1 MKKEVLALCAVGLFL
16 TTLATPV
23 SALSLQVTKKS
34 IVSTATAAIQKP
46 NSNVPDQAGTVSFD
60 NLESRIRK
68 GNPAVL
74 SLQASLDAQKA
85 FNRDVASKELVDG
98 INQLA
103 DSAWLMQAIPGAV
116 ASINAN
122 IDALKKQLDAIKE
135 DEYQETLE
143 RATRQIENAMDQV
156 ILGGQSLYLSILTY
170 EVNLADMERA
180 LTALQRSVT
189 EMEARYQLGQ
199 VSELTLLQ
207 LKTTQQNTKSQAES
221 MKLAIAKMKSSLSY
235 LLGENQNA
243 SLTLTGLKQ
252 DYKQTNSLLSMDY
265 PTALKRAKEN
275 SFAIYSANMTLKDAK
290 EVWEDAKEDYGLSG
304 YKYKMAEQTYQ
315 SAVYTHDASL
325 KNFELSLQALYQA
338 ISEAQ
343 LGYNT
348 AELGLR
354 NQEKVYAAAQVKYE
368 QGQISSYQLQAAN
381 EELLAAQSALKLANI
396 KLFTVLNQYSWAV
409 EQGVIG

>member
-1 MKKEVLALCAVGLFL
+1 MKKEFLALCALGLFL
-16 TTLATPV
+16 TTLTTPA
-23 SALSLQVTKKS
+23 SALSLQVTKKN
-34 IVSTATAAIQKP
+34 IVSTASAAIQKP
-46 NSNVPDQAGTVSFD
+46 TATVPDQAGTVSFE

-85 FNRDVASKELVDG
+85 FNRDVASKELVDA
-98 INQLA
+98 INELT
-103 DSAWLMQAIPGAV
+103 DRAWEMGA
-116 ASINAN
+116 STSMNTT
-122 IDALKKQLDAIKE
+122 IDGLKKQLDALKE

-221 MKLAIAKMKSSLSY
+221 MKIAIANMKSSLSS
-235 LLGENQNA
+235 LIGANLDA
-243 SLTLTGLKQ
+243 PLTLSGLSQ
-252 DYKQTNSLLSMDY
+252 NYKQTNTLLSMDY
-265 PTALKRAKEN
+265 PTALKKAKEN
-275 SFAIYSANMTLKDAK
+275 SYAIYSADMTLKDAK
-290 EVWEDAKEDYGLSG
+290 EAWDDAKEDYGMGG

-315 SAVYTHDASL
+315 SAVHTRDASV
-325 KNFELSLQALYQA
+325 KNFELSLQTLYQT
-338 ISEAQ
+338 IPEAQ

-348 AELGLR
+348 AEFSLR
-354 NQEKVYAAAQVKYE
+354 NQETLYAAAQVKYA
-368 QGQISSYQLQAAN
+368 QGQISGYQLQTAN
-381 EELLAAQSALKLANI
+381 EDLLAAQSALKLANI

>member
-1 MKKEVLALCAVGLFL
+1 MKKEFLALCALGLFL
-16 TTLATPV
+16 TTLTTPA

-34 IVSTATAAIQKP
+34 IVSTASAAIQKP
-46 NSNVPDQAGTVSFD
+46 TATVPDQAGTVSFE

-85 FNRDVASKELVDG
+85 FNRDVASKELVDA
-98 INQLA
+98 INELT
-103 DSAWLMQAIPGAV
+103 DRAWEMGA
-116 ASINAN
+116 STSMNTT
-122 IDALKKQLDAIKE
+122 IDGLKKQLDALKE

-221 MKLAIAKMKSSLSY
+221 MKIAIANMKSSLSS
-235 LLGENQNA
+235 LIGANLDA
-243 SLTLTGLKQ
+243 PLTLSGLSQ
-252 DYKQTNSLLSMDY
+252 DYKQTNTLLSMDY
-265 PTALKRAKEN
+265 PTALKKAKEN
-275 SFAIYSANMTLKDAK
+275 SYAIYSADMTLKDAK
-290 EVWEDAKEDYGLSG
+290 ETWDDAKEDYGMGG

-315 SAVYTHDASL
+315 SAVHTRDASV
-325 KNFELSLQALYQA
+325 KNFELSLQTLHQT
-338 ISEAQ
+338 IPEAQ

-348 AELGLR
+348 AEFSLR
-354 NQEKVYAAAQVKYE
+354 NQETLYAAAQVKYA
-368 QGQISSYQLQAAN
+368 QGQISGYQLQTAN
-381 EELLAAQSALKLANI
+381 EDLLAAQSALKLANI

>member
-1 MKKEVLALCAVGLFL
+1 VPRSKSPLPLCRIRLERCPFE
-16 TTLATPV
+16 
-23 SALSLQVTKKS
+23 
-34 IVSTATAAIQKP
+34 
-46 NSNVPDQAGTVSFD
+46 

-68 GNPAVL
+68 GIPAVL

-85 FNRDVASKELVDG
+85 FNRDVASKELVDA
-98 INQLA
+98 INELT
-103 DSAWLMQAIPGAV
+103 DRAWEMGA
-116 ASINAN
+116 STSMNTT
-122 IDALKKQLDAIKE
+122 IDGLKKQLDALKE

-221 MKLAIAKMKSSLSY
+221 MKIAIANMKSSLSS
-235 LLGENQNA
+235 LIGANLDA
-243 SLTLTGLKQ
+243 PLTLSGLSQ
-252 DYKQTNSLLSMDY
+252 NYKQTNTLLSMDY
-265 PTALKRAKEN
+265 PTALKKAKEN
-275 SFAIYSANMTLKDAK
+275 SYAIYSADMTLKDAK
-290 EVWEDAKEDYGLSG
+290 EAWDDAKEDYGMGG

-315 SAVYTHDASL
+315 SAVHTRDASV
-325 KNFELSLQALYQA
+325 KNFELSLQTLYQT
-338 ISEAQ
+338 IPEAQ

-348 AELGLR
+348 AEFSLR
-354 NQEKVYAAAQVKYE
+354 NQETLYAAAQVKYA
-368 QGQISSYQLQAAN
+368 QGQISGYQLQTAN
-381 EELLAAQSALKLANI
+381 EDLLAAQSALKLANI

>member
-1 MKKEVLALCAVGLFL
+1 MKKEFLALCALGLFL
-16 TTLATPV
+16 TTLTTPA

-34 IVSTATAAIQKP
+34 IVSTASAAIQKP
-46 NSNVPDQAGTVSFD
+46 TATVPDQAGTVSFE

-85 FNRDVASKELVDG
+85 FNRDVASKELVDA
-98 INQLA
+98 INELT
-103 DSAWLMQAIPGAV
+103 DRAWEMGA
-116 ASINAN
+116 STSMNTT
-122 IDALKKQLDAIKE
+122 IDGLKKQLDALKE

-221 MKLAIAKMKSSLSY
+221 MKIAIANMKSSLS
-235 LLGENQNA
+235 
-243 SLTLTGLKQ
+243 SLIGANLDAPLMLSGLSQ
-252 DYKQTNSLLSMDY
+252 DYKQTNTLLSMDY
-265 PTALKRAKEN
+265 PTALKKAKEN
-275 SFAIYSANMTLKDAK
+275 SYAIYSADMTLKDAK
-290 EVWEDAKEDYGLSG
+290 EAWDDAKEDYGMGG

-315 SAVYTHDASL
+315 SAVHTRDASV
-325 KNFELSLQALYQA
+325 KNFELSLQTLYQS
-338 ISEAQ
+338 IPEAQ

-348 AELGLR
+348 AEFSLR
-354 NQEKVYAAAQVKYE
+354 NQETLYAAAQVKYT
-368 QGQISSYQLQAAN
+368 QGQISGYQLQAAN
-381 EELLAAQSALKLANI
+381 EDLLAAQSALKLANI